1 MNILQQQKH
10 FKKGFTRTLTLAL
23 FSSVF
28 SRICEYIKNM
38 KKILHLSFFQ
48 RSNKNTMPKLVSGF
62 TLVEALVAISILM
75 IAIASP
81 MLLAQKGL
89 STATLSKDQMIA
101 AFLAQD
107 AIEAVKNIRDQIAVK
122 NNPTNDWLIGT
133 ILDTGGCICRND
145 TECNLDN
152 SGKKYCA
159 IKTTSSQLSGW
170 ELSDII
176 PNTPTEPGPLKTSY
190 NTIGLF
196 EKYDYGGSVDSKFT
210 RYINI
215 RKDPANSG
223 NQNEAVVHVRVSW
236 NSALGDQ
243 KIDISDFIYNY
254 SENY

>member
-1 MNILQQQKH
+1 MINLKRKNH
-10 FKKGFTRTLTLAL
+10 KKRA
-23 FSSVF
+23 
-28 SRICEYIKNM
+28 
-38 KKILHLSFFQ
+38 
-48 RSNKNTMPKLVSGF
+48 F
-62 TLVEALVAISILM
+62 TLVESLVAISILM

-89 STATLSKDQMIA
+89 STANLSKDQMIA

-107 AIEAVKNIRDQIAVK
+107 AIESVKNIRDQIAAK
-122 NNPTNDWLIGT
+122 SNPTTDWLAGT
-133 ILDTGGCICRND
+133 ILDKCICKDD
-145 TECNLDN
+145 TECNLD
-152 SGKKYCA
+152 SPGKNYCA
-159 IKTTSSQLSGW
+159 INTTSSHISGW

-176 PNTPTEPGPLKTSY
+176 PNTLEPVPLKISY
-190 NTIGLF
+190 DNSDLF
-196 EKYDYGGSVDSKFT
+196 EKYDYEGSTDSKFT

-236 NSALGDQ
+236 NSTLGDQ